1 MAFDPKAVRTQNLKT
16 LKAAG
21 FTVASSLPIEDAPRP
36 LRPVGEI
43 AGRLAALS
51 AWFVFICAPERVFP
65 TAALRRHIRDN
76 ALEAHLTDDE
86 RSVLALDRKQAGEQA
101 GEGAGW
107 RMENCLSLAWI
118 LGAAA
123 VPSIDGEMIQGD
135 DIKQIVEC
143 PPVGTPRQYAAWLAS
158 LSPRPAD
165 TVAAMEDLFYCCHN
179 AVRSAQVEVMN
190 ARPGRKLTLTTVPRD
205 FDPMVSGGVIHERRH
220 ALTWALSPGVPW
232 DETDLST

>member
-1 MAFDPKAVRTQNLKT
+1 MAFDPRGVRTQNLKT

-21 FTVASSLPIEDAPRP
+21 FKVASSLPTHDAPRP

-43 AGRLAALS
+43 AGRFAALS
-51 AWFVFICAPERVFP
+51 AWFIFICAPERVFP
-65 TAALRRHIRDN
+65 TASLVRHIRDN
-76 ALEAHLTDDE
+76 ALEDHLTDDE
-86 RSVLALDRKQAGEQA
+86 RGVLALDRKEASEEAGD
-101 GEGAGW
+101 GAGW

-118 LGAAA
+118 LGAESA
-123 VPSIDGEMIQGD
+123 PSIDGEMIQGD
-135 DIKQIVEC
+135 DIKQLVES
-143 PPVGTPRQYAAWLAS
+143 PPIGTPRKYAAWVAS

-190 ARPGRKLTLTTVPRD
+190 ARSGRKLALKTVPKD
-205 FDPMVSGGVIHERRH
+205 FDPIANGGVIHERRH
-220 ALTWALSPGVPW
+220 ALTWALSPGVLW